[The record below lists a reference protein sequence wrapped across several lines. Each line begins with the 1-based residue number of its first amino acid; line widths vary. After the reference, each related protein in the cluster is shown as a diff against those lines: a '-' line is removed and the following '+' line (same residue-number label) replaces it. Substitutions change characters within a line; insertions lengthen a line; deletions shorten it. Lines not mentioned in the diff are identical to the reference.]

1 MAGEVEE
8 RVSETT
14 LRVPPGDRA
23 DREGAVRMID
33 EADLRLMSPEQRAR
47 LARTIAAL
55 DLPRSRRDPK
65 VRMRRRI
72 ALAVVIACCLFL
84 AVWIVVLALTLP
96 TRYKAGGWRGAWV
109 GLDIVELLA
118 LASVA
123 WTAWRGKQLLIVCMI
138 VTATLMCCDA
148 WFDLTLDWGTRAFSF
163 SLLSAIFAELPVAV
177 MLILGTRRLLRL
189 TIATTMALQGDRG
202 PVPPLWK
209 VPLLG
214 TGPGEPADSLRPRA
228 RGSAE
233 GVPQGGGDV
242 GVTEVVVGL
251 DQAVRQHPRA
261 GQ

>member
-1 MAGEVEE
+1 M
-8 RVSETT
+8 SEAT
-14 LRVPPGDRA
+14 LRVPSGDQA
-23 DREGAVRMID
+23 DREGTVRMID

-55 DLPRSRRDPK
+55 DLPRRRRDPK

-72 ALAVVIACCLFL
+72 ALTILIACCLFL

-148 WFDLTLDWGTRAFSF
+148 WFDLTLDWGTRAFSV
-163 SLLSAIFAELPVAV
+163 SLLSAIFVELPLAV
-177 MLILGTRRLLRL
+177 MMILGARRLLRL
-189 TIATTMALQGDRG
+189 TIATTMALQGHQG
-202 PVPPLWK
+202 PVPPLWR

-214 TGPGEPADSLRPRA
+214 TGPGEPADSQRPRA
-228 RGSAE
+228 RRAAGSVAST
-233 GVPQGGGDV
+233 GPGG
-242 GVTEVVVGL
+242 
-251 DQAVRQHPRA
+251 
-261 GQ
+261 

>member
-1 MAGEVEE
+1 M
-8 RVSETT
+8 SEAT
-14 LRVPPGDRA
+14 LRVPSGDQA

-33 EADLRLMSPEQRAR
+33 EAELRLMSPEQRAR

-55 DLPRSRRDPK
+55 DLPRRHRDPK

-72 ALAVVIACCLFL
+72 ALAIVIACCLFL

-163 SLLSAIFAELPVAV
+163 SLLSAIFAELPVALMMV
-177 MLILGTRRLLRL
+177 LGARRLLRL
-189 TIATTMALQGDRG
+189 TIATTMALQGNHG
-202 PVPPLWK
+202 PVPPLWR

-228 RGSAE
+228 RAQRSTASAE
-233 GVPQGGGDV
+233 PGG
-242 GVTEVVVGL
+242 
-251 DQAVRQHPRA
+251 
-261 GQ
+261 

>member
-1 MAGEVEE
+1 LRCSGEWLGKKED
-8 RVSETT
+8 RVSQTS
-14 LRVPPGDRA
+14 LRVPSGDQA
-23 DREGAVRMID
+23 DGEGAVRMID

-55 DLPRSRRDPK
+55 DLPRPRRDPK

-72 ALAVVIACCLFL
+72 ALTVVIACCLFL

-96 TRYKAGGWRGAWV
+96 TRYKAGGWKGAWV

-163 SLLSAIFAELPVAV
+163 SLMSAIFAELPVAV
-177 MLILGTRRLLRL
+177 MMILGTRRLLRL
-189 TIATTMALQGDRG
+189 TVATAMALQGDHG
-202 PVPPLWK
+202 PVPPLWR

-214 TGPGEPADSLRPRA
+214 TGPGEPADSRLPRPRT
-228 RGSAE
+228 
-233 GVPQGGGDV
+233 QG
-242 GVTEVVVGL
+242 T
-251 DQAVRQHPRA
+251 PA
-261 GQ
+261 GAGPSG

>member
-1 MAGEVEE
+1 
-8 RVSETT
+8 
-14 LRVPPGDRA
+14 
-23 DREGAVRMID
+23 MID

-55 DLPRSRRDPK
+55 DLPRRHRDPK

-72 ALAVVIACCLFL
+72 ALAIVIACCLFL

-96 TRYKAGGWRGAWV
+96 SRYKAGGWRGAWV

-148 WFDLTLDWGTRAFSF
+148 WFDLTLDWGTRAFSV
-163 SLLSAIFAELPVAV
+163 SLLSAIFAELPVAA
-177 MLILGTRRLLRL
+177 MMILGARRLLRL
-189 TIATTMALQGDRG
+189 TIATTMALQGDHG
-202 PVPPLWK
+202 PVPPLWR

-214 TGPGEPADSLRPRA
+214 TGPGEPADSRRPWVRA
-228 RGSAE
+228 RAEHSAE
-233 GVPQGGGDV
+233 PGGLAESGD
-242 GVTEVVVGL
+242 
-251 DQAVRQHPRA
+251 
-261 GQ
+261 